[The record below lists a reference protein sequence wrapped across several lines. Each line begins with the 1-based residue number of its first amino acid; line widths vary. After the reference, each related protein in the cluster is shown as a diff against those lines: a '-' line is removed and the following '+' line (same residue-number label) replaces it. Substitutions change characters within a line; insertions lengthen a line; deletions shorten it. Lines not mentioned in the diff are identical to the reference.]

1 MCSQHEFYEFQI
13 IIQNNIKELQNNI
26 KELQNNIKELQNKV
40 FQLEKEIEKNKV
52 INEDNNLFHN
62 KYVIKV
68 KIKKLTKNKKK
79 SVYLEIPSSVID
91 SWTLDNYMSKY
102 TSDYYYVHKVLSYKL
117 VVKTPFLDSISYFG

>member
-26 KELQNNIKELQNKV
+26 KELQDKV

-52 INEDNNLFHN
+52 INEDNNLF

-68 KIKKLTKNKKK
+68 KIKRLTKNKKK

-117 VVKTPFLDSISYFG
+117 VVKTPYLDIISYFG